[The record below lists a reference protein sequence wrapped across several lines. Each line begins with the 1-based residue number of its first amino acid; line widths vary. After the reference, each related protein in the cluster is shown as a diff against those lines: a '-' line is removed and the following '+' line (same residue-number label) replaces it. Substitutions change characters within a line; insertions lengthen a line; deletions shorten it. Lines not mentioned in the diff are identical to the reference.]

1 MPLLRTGRSDGRGP
15 DACLRFEIA
24 FVDLGQQPSVPMN
37 RACGCCQRDPA
48 STGIAGDSAWARTT
62 GMATTQATSTMSS
75 VPRRVRAS
83 PGFPGYATDIDD
95 FDCHPTAESQLMSP
109 IKLVSMMVLASLATG
124 QAWSQAALMKQAQG
138 LFKPIPANAPPLP
151 GNAATPARV
160 ELGKLLYFEPRL
172 SESHAISCNS
182 CHMVGMG
189 GVDLQETSLGHRWQH
204 GGRNAP
210 TVYNAVFDVAQFWDG
225 RAKDLEQQAGGP
237 LVNPV
242 EMDTTEAHAVEQL
255 RAIPGYVQAFAKA
268 FPGRGEAI
276 TFDNIRRAIALFEAT
291 LITPNAPFDRYLK
304 GNAAA
309 LDANQTEG
317 LALFVG
323 KGCAACHGGI
333 NVGGGMYAPFGVVER
348 PGAEILPPDDR
359 GRFAV
364 TKTVSDAYVFRVPSL
379 RNVALTPPYLH
390 SGKVW
395 DLRQA
400 VAVMGSSQLGAQ
412 LSDAEIDRITDFLGS
427 LTGDQPQVTLPVLP
441 ASVTTTPRPKP

>member
-1 MPLLRTGRSDGRGP
+1 MRPLFL
-15 DACLRFEIA
+15 
-24 FVDLGQQPSVPMN
+24 M
-37 RACGCCQRDPA
+37 A
-48 STGIAGDSAWARTT
+48 SLSL
-62 GMATTQATSTMSS
+62 
-75 VPRRVRAS
+75 AS
-83 PGFPGYATDIDD
+83 
-95 FDCHPTAESQLMSP
+95 
-109 IKLVSMMVLASLATG
+109 VLAAP
-124 QAWSQAALMKQAQG
+124 AWSQSDLQKQAQQ
-138 LFKPIPANAPPLP
+138 LFKPIPSTPPALP
-151 GNAATPARV
+151 GNPATPERV
-160 ELGKLLYFEPRL
+160 ALGKMLYFDPRL
-172 SESHAISCNS
+172 SQSHAISCNS
-182 CHMVGMG
+182 CHMIGLG
-189 GVDLQETSLGHRWQH
+189 GVDLQETSIGHRWQR

-255 RAIPGYVQAFAKA
+255 RAIPGYGPEFAKA
-268 FPGRGEAI
+268 FPGSGEAI

-304 GNAAA
+304 GDAGALNAA
-309 LDANQTEG
+309 QTEG
-317 LALFVG
+317 LALFIG

-379 RNVALTPPYLH
+379 RNVALTPPYFH

-412 LSDAEIDRITDFLGS
+412 LTDAQIDRITAFLGS
-427 LTGDQPQVTLPVLP
+427 LTAEQPQVTLPVLP
-441 ASVTTTPRPKP
+441 PSVAATPQPKP